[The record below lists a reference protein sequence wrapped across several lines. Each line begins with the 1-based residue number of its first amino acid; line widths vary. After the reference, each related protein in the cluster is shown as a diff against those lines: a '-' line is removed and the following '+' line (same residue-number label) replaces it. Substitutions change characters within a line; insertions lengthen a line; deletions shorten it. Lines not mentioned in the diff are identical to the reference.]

1 MNTTIPTPPESM
13 PPQSMPSPA
22 PEMDGASIR
31 RWNRI
36 GIVIILLTFGVSAL
50 WSALAPLSSAVIAP
64 GVVKVDT
71 SRKKVQHVEGGA
83 ILEIRVRDGVKVKAG
98 DVLVRLDPTRAD
110 ASHGVLRSGLDAAI
124 AQQSRLIAER
134 DGHARVNYPAELS
147 RRRGDA
153 QVAELIKSQNSLFE
167 ARRTS
172 LTGQLG
178 ILDKQIISLNK
189 KIEGLAGQQLA
200 KEDQLR
206 SLRLDVEGFAGLAA
220 QGMLEKTRVR
230 NTERD
235 VARLEGERAEHIA
248 DISQARNAISEKEL
262 EKFQVQKKFREEAI
276 EELRK
281 VQNEMN
287 DYLERI
293 GAAKHVLEQTE
304 IRAPVDGT
312 VVETKT
318 HTTGGVVGPGE
329 VLMEIVPTHDRLIVE
344 AKARPEDID
353 RLRLDLPAGVKLS
366 AFDQDMIP
374 ELNGRVSYVSA
385 DIIEDAK
392 TGVAYFLIKV
402 EVSEAE
408 LKRLKG
414 RSIQPGMLADVFVRT
429 GERTFFGYLMDPLM
443 QSFNKA
449 WREN

>member
-1 MNTTIPTPPESM
+1 M
-13 PPQSMPSPA
+13 
-22 PEMDGASIR
+22 
-31 RWNRI
+31 
-36 GIVIILLTFGVSAL
+36 
-50 WSALAPLSSAVIAP
+50 
-64 GVVKVDT
+64 
-71 SRKKVQHVEGGA
+71 
-83 ILEIRVRDGVKVKAG
+83 
-98 DVLVRLDPTRAD
+98 
-110 ASHGVLRSGLDAAI
+110 
-124 AQQSRLIAER
+124 
-134 DGHARVNYPAELS
+134 
-147 RRRGDA
+147 
-153 QVAELIKSQNSLFE
+153 
-167 ARRTS
+167 
-172 LTGQLG
+172 
-178 ILDKQIISLNK
+178 
-189 KIEGLAGQQLA
+189 
-200 KEDQLR
+200 
-206 SLRLDVEGFAGLAA
+206 
-220 QGMLEKTRVR
+220 
-230 NTERD
+230 
-235 VARLEGERAEHIA
+235 
-248 DISQARNAISEKEL
+248 
-262 EKFQVQKKFREEAI
+262 
-276 EELRK
+276 RK

>member
-235 VARLEGERAEHIA
+235 VARLEGERVEHIA
-248 DISQARNAISEKEL
+248 DISQAKNAISEKEL
-262 EKFQVQKKFREEAI
+262 EKFQVQKKFR
-276 EELRK
+276 
-281 VQNEMN
+281 
-287 DYLERI
+287 
-293 GAAKHVLEQTE
+293 
-304 IRAPVDGT
+304 
-312 VVETKT
+312 
-318 HTTGGVVGPGE
+318 
-329 VLMEIVPTHDRLIVE
+329 
-344 AKARPEDID
+344 
-353 RLRLDLPAGVKLS
+353 
-366 AFDQDMIP
+366 
-374 ELNGRVSYVSA
+374 
-385 DIIEDAK
+385 
-392 TGVAYFLIKV
+392 
-402 EVSEAE
+402 
-408 LKRLKG
+408 
-414 RSIQPGMLADVFVRT
+414 
-429 GERTFFGYLMDPLM
+429 
-443 QSFNKA
+443 
-449 WREN
+449 